1 MGAGFDKAAANYD
14 KTFSD
19 TFIGRMQRSLVR
31 DELSRHLKN
40 VRTILEVN
48 CGTGEDAIW
57 LARKTFKI
65 TATDISPK
73 MIEVAK
79 SKAAHKNLDYLV
91 SDIKHLDR
99 TFGGQQFDMLFSNFG
114 GLNCLTKSELEQFFR
129 DSKSLL
135 SDKGKMVLVI
145 MPQNTLWEQLYF
157 LTKAQFSSA
166 FRRKKDFVLADV
178 DGEKVP
184 TYYFN
189 PKDIVNL
196 AGADF
201 ELVAQKPIGFFV
213 PPTYLEGFFRN
224 KVRALNLLKV
234 LEGSIS
240 NWSFFSKY
248 ADHYII
254 VLQKR

>member
-73 MIEVAK
+73 MIEVAQ
-79 SKAAHKNLDYLV
+79 SKAAHKNLDYLI
-91 SDIKHLDR
+91 SDIMHLHR
-99 TFGGQQFDMLFSNFG
+99 TFGGKQFDMLFSNFG

-240 NWSFFSKY
+240 NWSFLSKY